1 MNTSIP
7 MLLKRTALVLGLLGA
22 LLQAEDSFA
31 QKKKKKG
38 KEAPTTTAP
47 AVRPASSGPANGPKP

>member
-1 MNTSIP
+1 

-22 LLQAEDSFA
+22 FLQAEDSFA

-38 KEAPTTTAP
+38 KETPTTTAP